1 MPPDTFVEK
10 VKALITA
17 RTQTADG
24 AKFAILLAGG
34 NPKAKAGA
42 TKTLTDEQLLENQN
56 RSTFET
62 EFAEYLW
69 KIKDTNA
76 FHHSSEGRV
85 RAVNFKSLANKMF
98 FHIMH
103 NPGGGFQA
111 ECQKDEKN
119 RDVYKFTWSGS
130 ESGSAFDAIMESLD
144 KIEMYFG
151 LMDLATSG
159 FNPNVGGGDADYTT
173 LTQLLYMNARIA
185 ARKVTD
191 LYMEDKVQFE
201 PFVFGSKE
209 LTDELTY
216 HERNIADHQAL
227 DEWLFGLVRHF
238 GDCCKLRSMHTTMT
252 VENLGTLTTQQLIDM
267 EFLLDVPLLTFKEAE
282 QIVEVEHDRKIVH
295 TLSRI
300 PEVKIPAIDID
311 RMATKIEAAK
321 DDWNAVCK
329 LLKPLIC
336 WLFDF
341 VVHVCSQ
348 LYASYLVRFG
358 TQSSN
363 DARINYG
370 LKASSYGR
378 VAFKHSAVKAAPDKF
393 PELPLKH
400 SGESWFNL
408 AMHGTHYVDALHL
421 EFSEEQ
427 PSKKPRLAA
436 SFFDRGII
444 NIC

>member
-1 MPPDTFVEK
+1 
-10 VKALITA
+10 
-17 RTQTADG
+17 
-24 AKFAILLAGG
+24 
-34 NPKAKAGA
+34 
-42 TKTLTDEQLLENQN
+42 
-56 RSTFET
+56 
-62 EFAEYLW
+62 
-69 KIKDTNA
+69 
-76 FHHSSEGRV
+76 
-85 RAVNFKSLANKMF
+85 
-98 FHIMH
+98 
-103 NPGGGFQA
+103 
-111 ECQKDEKN
+111 
-119 RDVYKFTWSGS
+119 
-130 ESGSAFDAIMESLD
+130 
-144 KIEMYFG
+144 
-151 LMDLATSG
+151 
-159 FNPNVGGGDADYTT
+159 
-173 LTQLLYMNARIA
+173 MNARIA

-295 TLSRI
+295 TLSRYDTGKKEHGVFKLYLVLLGNAKRVAEHVHERLQQPLHTRTLTARI